1 MGRVIRLE
9 HATGQETQGA
19 ETSMATVKLRY
30 LAIFLLVMAHASLLR
45 SVEAQTAHPVS
56 GSSSLRCE
64 GSIDSTCT
72 SCHRELTQ
80 SYSLTAHACTS
91 QPATAQSV
99 LGPLGK
105 GRNVLTIAD
114 PQTSNDGHGLFF
126 EVSEDGDRFFQR
138 AVRTQG
144 GQTVEQ
150 KEPIDE
156 VIGSG
161 VRGQTYLYWRGDRLY
176 ELPVSYW
183 REGDRWI
190 NSPGFRD
197 GSIEFSRPVTGRCL
211 ECHATTIQTKSLS
224 DTDTSFVRATLEH
237 GIGCARCH
245 GPGAA
250 HVAAERKTGV
260 NGGAKGGTSRML
272 NPSRFSRERQ
282 VDLCALCH
290 GGLREQVAPAFSY
303 TSGKALDDFLE
314 ESPLIGSASADVHGN
329 QVGLLRRSK
338 CYQQSPTMTCSTCH
352 QVHAPE
358 MEANKYS
365 NRCLSCHKMEACGMF
380 AKIGPP
386 IANDCIRCHMP
397 SQQTNRI
404 VSQTAGETI
413 NTKIRTHLI
422 GIYPALNQ

>member
-1 MGRVIRLE
+1 M
-9 HATGQETQGA
+9 
-19 ETSMATVKLRY
+19 MAVKLDY
-30 LAIFLLVMAHASLLR
+30 LVFLILITSQIGLLR
-45 SVEAQTAHPVS
+45 SVEAQTERSLSESS
-56 GSSSLRCE
+56 GTQWPS
-64 GSIDSTCT
+64 SIDSTCT

-80 SYSLTAHACTS
+80 YYSRTAHALTS
-91 QPATAQSV
+91 QSATAKSI

-105 GRNVLTIAD
+105 GRNVLTITD
-114 PQTSNDGHGLFF
+114 PQTSGDGHGLVF
-126 EVSEDGDRFFQR
+126 EMSQDGDQFFQR
-138 AVRTQG
+138 AIRTQS

-150 KEPIDE
+150 KESIDE

-161 VRGQTYLYWRGDRLY
+161 IRGQTYLYWRGDRLY

-183 REGDRWI
+183 RDGDRWI

-197 GSIEFSRPVTGRCL
+197 GSMEFSRPVTGRCL

-224 DTDTSFVRATLEH
+224 DADNSFVRTTLEH

-245 GPGAA
+245 GPTAA
-250 HVAAERKTGV
+250 HVAAERKAGV
-260 NGGAKGGTSRML
+260 NGASKGGASRIL

-282 VDLCALCH
+282 VELCGLCH

-303 TSGKALDDFLE
+303 TSGEALDDFLE
-314 ESPLIGSASADVHGN
+314 ENPLNSSASADVHGN

-338 CYQQSPTMTCSTCH
+338 CYQKSSTMTCSTCH

-358 MEANKYS
+358 MEAYKYS
-365 NRCLSCHKMEACGMF
+365 NRCLSCHKTEACGMF
-380 AKIGPP
+380 QKLGPD

-397 SQQTNRI
+397 SQLTKRI

-422 GIYPALNQ
+422 GIYSELSQ